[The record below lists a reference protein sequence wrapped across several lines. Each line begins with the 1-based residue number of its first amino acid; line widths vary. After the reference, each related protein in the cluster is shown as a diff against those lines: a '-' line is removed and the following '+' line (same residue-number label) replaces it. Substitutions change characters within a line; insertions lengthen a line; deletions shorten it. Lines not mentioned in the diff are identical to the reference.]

1 MAIQQQSKYK
11 PLSRTQTWSPKS
23 HQEYTLGW
31 ICALPKE
38 QTVAKAML
46 DQIHPDL
53 PKPANDENTYSL
65 GSIGEHNIV
74 IACLPKDTVSTNE
87 AAIVAAQMLNT
98 FPSIKIGLM
107 VGIGGGIPPRI
118 RLGDVVVGIQVVQWD
133 FGKAGMDGRFER
145 TSAIQRPP
153 RALRTAISRLET
165 EHDLHGVKI
174 PQYLSE
180 IKKKL
185 PNLAPKFGWS
195 EALTDPL
202 FSSSDDIIN
211 QSHGNG
217 TSHTTTV
224 SWPNLMP
231 NYTWI
236 EYLKGFSTLSLSTW
250 TNPITTVDKYITTI
264 QRNPGDVK
272 VHYGLIAS
280 GNQVIKDAKV
290 RDNINQSLG
299 GKVMCVEMEAA
310 GLMSFPYIVIRGI
323 CDYADARKNDDW
335 QEYAAMV
342 AGACAKELLGYV
354 QPGEVD
360 REQPIREMLSQV
372 HDDIGAVRS
381 ILNKKEN
388 FEILNWLTPIDY
400 GPQQGDIF
408 RSRQSGTGQWLFEST
423 EYQSWLT
430 SKQVLFCP
438 GIPGAGKTVLTSIV
452 INDLITRFSTSTSS
466 EIGIAYVYCSFKR
479 NHEQKLDDLLASLLK
494 QLLQN
499 QTPLPQV
506 IKDLHQRH
514 LGNRTRPSRED
525 VIETLK
531 SVINAY
537 SRVFIII
544 DALDEFPESNGRANF
559 ISELFDLHDNHNVN
573 ILATSRFIPQITEK
587 FKSHTIFEI
596 HAHDEDV
603 QKYLDN
609 QISQS
614 EKKLLQNHR
623 GYITT
628 EITKAVRGMFLLA
641 KLHFESI
648 RYKTT
653 LKRIKTALETL
664 PIGET
669 AYDSAYE
676 TTLGRIK
683 TNESDPE
690 KIANQALWW
699 IVCSKRPLTTSELQH
714 ALAVEIGE
722 PNLDEENLP
731 EIQDIISLCAGL
743 VTIDEESDI
752 VRLVHYTAQEYLERT
767 WEKWFPN
774 AHIDIT
780 ERCITYL
787 SYDIFKTRV
796 SDGDSII
803 SLEDSMI
810 SLGSRVL
817 YDYALQNWV
826 YHATASSIEI
836 TPLVLD
842 FLKSEAG
849 ISAYSQTLSILQ
861 GYLDY
866 GLWPPKRVTGVHLAA
881 YFGLHKS
888 VEELL
893 KDNNIDLE
901 AQDDNG
907 RTPLALAVWWG
918 HNTIIHLLLDK
929 GANLETKD
937 DDDQTPLLQSVIQGS
952 EEVVKLLLERN
963 ADIECKDGFGRTPL
977 LWAAWRGYDK
987 ITRLLLE
994 KGADLEAEDID
1005 GRTPLAWAVWW
1016 GNEKA
1021 MRLLLDKGAYL
1032 EVKGYDGQTPLLWAA
1047 MKGHDRTIRLLL
1059 EKGADLN
1066 VEDEN
1071 GRTPLSWALWWED
1084 EKTIEL
1090 LINKGADLE
1099 VKDNFNQTPLLWAAM
1114 KGHDRLVKLLLDKG
1128 ADLEV
1133 KDNDNRNPSALAIYW
1148 GHEDLAIL
1156 LSRHEEAKQSRGH
1169 EEIERRIL
1177 IET

>member
-1 MAIQQQSKYK
+1 MTIQQTKSRSRS
-11 PLSRTQTWSPKS
+11 LSRAQTWTPKS

-38 QTVAKAML
+38 QTAAKAML

-53 PKPANDENTYSL
+53 PKPANDDNTYSL
-65 GSIGEHNIV
+65 GSIGEHNVV
-74 IACLPKDTVSTNE
+74 IACLPKDTVGTNE

-107 VGIGGGIPPRI
+107 VGIGGGVPPNI
-118 RLGDVVVGIQVVQWD
+118 RLGDVVVGVQVIQWD
-133 FGKAGMDGRFER
+133 FGKAAVDGRFER

-153 RALRTAISRLET
+153 RALRTAVSRLET

-174 PQYLSE
+174 PRYLKE
-180 IKKKL
+180 IRKRL

-202 FSSSDDIIN
+202 FGSSDGTIDRY
-211 QSHGNG
+211 QSQGVEVTN
-217 TSHTTTV
+217 TSAIG
-224 SWPNLMP
+224 WLNLMP
-231 NYTWI
+231 KYTWI
-236 EYLKGFSTLSLSTW
+236 DYLKGFQTLSLSNW
-250 TNPITTVDKYITTI
+250 TNPVNTNNKYLTTI
-264 QRNPGDVK
+264 PRNPGDVK

-280 GNQVIKDAKV
+280 GNQVIKDAKL

-299 GKVMCVEMEAA
+299 GKVLCVEMEAA

-323 CDYADARKNDDW
+323 CDYADSRKNDDW

-342 AGACAKELLGYV
+342 AGACAKELLEYV
-354 QPGEVD
+354 QPSEVD
-360 REQPIREMLSQV
+360 KERPIRDILSQV
-372 HDDIGAVRS
+372 HDDIGAVRA

-388 FEILNWLTPIDY
+388 IEILNWLTPIDY

-408 RSRQSGTGQWLFEST
+408 RSRQSGTGQWLFESI
-423 EYQSWLT
+423 EYKSWLK

-452 INDLITRFSTSTSS
+452 IDDLITRFPSTSS
-466 EIGIAYVYCSFKR
+466 SIGIAYIYCSFKR

-494 QLLQN
+494 QLSQN
-499 QTPLPQV
+499 KTSLPQT
-506 IKDLHQRH
+506 IKELYQRH

-525 VIETLK
+525 VIEALR
-531 SVINAY
+531 SVIDSY

-544 DALDEFPESNGRANF
+544 DALDELPESNGRAAF
-559 ISELFDLHDNHNVN
+559 ISELFYLHDNYNTN
-573 ILATSRFIPQITEK
+573 ILATSRFIPQLTEK
-587 FKSHTIFEI
+587 FQSYTTFEI

-603 QKYLDN
+603 RKYLDN

-623 GYITT
+623 EYIIT

-669 AYDSAYE
+669 AYASAYE

-683 TNESDPE
+683 TNDSDPE

-699 IVCSKRPLTTSELQH
+699 IVCAKRPLTTSELQH

-722 PNLDEENLP
+722 PSLDEENLP

-743 VTIDEESDI
+743 VTVDEESDI

-774 AHIDIT
+774 AHVDIT

-787 SYDIFKTRV
+787 SYDIFKTRIPEEEEEEEEEE
-796 SDGDSII
+796 DQEEEEK
-803 SLEDSMI
+803 EDSSMT
-810 SLGSRVL
+810 SPDLGSRIL

-826 YHATASSIEI
+826 YHATTSSIEI

-849 ISAYSQTLSILQ
+849 VSAYSQTLSTLQ
-861 GYLDY
+861 GYIDY
-866 GLWPPKRVTGVHLAA
+866 GQWPPKRVTGVHLAT
-881 YFGLHKS
+881 YFGLPKS

-893 KDNNIDLE
+893 KTNNTDLE

-907 RTPLALAVWWG
+907 RTPLALAAWWG
-918 HNTIIHLLLDK
+918 HNEVIDLLLDK

-952 EEVVKLLLERN
+952 DEVVKLLLGRG
-963 ADIECKDGFGRTPL
+963 ADMECKDGFGRTPL
-977 LWAAWRGYDK
+977 LWAAWRGYEK

-994 KGADLEAEDID
+994 EGADVEAQDND
-1005 GRTPLAWAVWW
+1005 GRTPLSWAVWW

-1021 MRLLLDKGAYL
+1021 INLLLQCGAYL
-1032 EVKGYDGQTPLLWAA
+1032 EIKDYDGQTPLLWAA
-1047 MKGHDRTIRLLL
+1047 MKGHDRTIKLLL
-1059 EKGADLN
+1059 ECGADLN
-1066 VEDEN
+1066 AKDES
-1071 GRTPLSWALWWED
+1071 GRTSLSWALWWED
-1084 EKTIEL
+1084 EKMIEL
-1090 LINKGADLE
+1090 LIDKGADME
-1099 VKDNFNQTPLLWAAM
+1099 VRDKFNQTPLLWAAM
-1114 KGHDRLVKLLLDKG
+1114 KGHSGIAKLLLDKG
-1128 ADLEV
+1128 ADLEA
-1133 KDNDNRNPSALAIYW
+1133 KDNDNRTPSALARHW
-1148 GHEDLAIL
+1148 GHEDVVKL
-1156 LSRHEEAKQSRGH
+1156 LMV
-1169 EEIERRIL
+1169 
-1177 IET
+1177 